1 MIVIKKLAVFL
12 LGIIILFSIHG
23 CKSDDG
29 TTEPDSSSLVGTWVL
44 TKISIPS
51 GTGSIVLTPEQAQIQ
66 STIIA
71 KADGTYTATV
81 VDQGI
86 TTNESGTYSTTGNKI
101 TFVLQD
107 GTIRTTDYS
116 RSGNKLFI
124 KQIIEIPA
132 AGEVTADLEFTR
144 Q

>member
-1 MIVIKKLAVFL
+1 MIVIKKLALISFGML
-12 LGIIILFSIHG
+12 ILFSLHG

-29 TTEPDSSSLVGTWVL
+29 PTDPESSSLVGTWVL

-51 GTGSIVLTPEQAQIQ
+51 GTGSIVLTPEQAQIS

-71 KADGTYTATV
+71 RADGTYTATV
-81 VDQGI
+81 VNLGV
-86 TTNESGTYSTTGNKI
+86 TTNESGTYSTSGNKI

-107 GTIRTTDYS
+107 GTIRATDYS
-116 RSGNKLFI
+116 RTGNKLVI
-124 KQIIEIPA
+124 RETIETPFA
-132 AGEVTADLEFTR
+132 AETPADLEFTR